1 MMRGRTVSVLFFIA
15 MLSVFAA
22 DLTVGC
28 GQGYVNGPV
37 TQKFTKNADEPDAQ
51 IAVNDVPYTVPLSF
65 YSQVQV
71 GDWVRFDGRSWT
83 IVKRANSPTPASPP
97 P

>member
-1 MMRGRTVSVLFFIA
+1 MMRRTVSVLFFIA

-22 DLTVGC
+22 DFTIGC
-28 GQGYVNGPV
+28 GQGYVYGPV
-37 TQKFTKNADEPDAQ
+37 TQKFSKSANESDAQ
-51 IAVNDVPYTVPLSF
+51 IAINDAPFSVPLSF

-71 GDWVRFDGRSWT
+71 GDTVRFDGRSWT
-83 IVKRANSPTPASPP
+83 IVKRANSPAPASPP